1 MTIVVSSMETRFGI
15 SVGGL
20 ITLGYLELESLGL
33 SMVMDGNIFTTEI
46 KRVNGL
52 GAHSEGCS
60 TS

>member
-20 ITLGYLELESLGL
+20 IILGYSELESLGL
-33 SMVMDGNIFTTEI
+33 FTVMDGNLFTTEI
-46 KRVNGL
+46 KRVRSL
-52 GAHSEGCS
+52 GARSEGFS